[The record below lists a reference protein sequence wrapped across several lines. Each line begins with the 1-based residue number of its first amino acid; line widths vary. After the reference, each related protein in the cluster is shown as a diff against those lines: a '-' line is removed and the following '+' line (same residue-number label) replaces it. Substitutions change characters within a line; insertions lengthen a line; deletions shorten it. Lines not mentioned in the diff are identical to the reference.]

1 MLVGDIEMKIQR
13 LFFIL
18 MLIIGFSCEDS
29 AQEGETVYTPDNED
43 SQGNLVIINYSDY
56 ELVLYSGTNR
66 EKILPATSEDFLVN
80 IPNPNQETKDLKLFL
95 LDSVKDDINNP
106 NPESVYKRWTV
117 ALANNTDL
125 EGRVT
130 WFVKGDQNRDD
141 VGTGEL
147 TLSYIGGTDN
157 SVDVFLNN
165 TTGAK
170 IASLSPGAQ
179 NRKVGL
185 AYGTYT
191 ALFRYWYSDQQSTG
205 GLTEIGWRDQEI
217 VNGQEVDIFIVL
229 NAARESRH
237 LQIPHW
243 NGGGA
248 IDEQYGSV
256 KIRNYTAAPIIV
268 YAGNDL
274 IENAMYTDDV
284 VDNYSTIPANDNIT
298 YVMPIEEYV
307 LSARDTQTSD
317 TISDTTVTI
326 VADSLI
332 TWDVNN

>member
-1 MLVGDIEMKIQR
+1 MKMKKVLFITMLLFGFGCENSDEDGDM
-13 LFFIL
+13 
-18 MLIIGFSCEDS
+18 
-29 AQEGETVYTPDNED
+29 VYTPDSED
-43 SQGNLVIINYSDY
+43 SQGNLVVINYSDY
-56 ELVLYSGTNR
+56 ELVLYSGTSKV
-66 EKILPATSEDFLVN
+66 KILPATSEDFLVN

-95 LDSVKDDINNP
+95 LDSVSSDIDNP
-106 NPESVYKRWTV
+106 NAESVYKRWSV
-117 ALANNTDL
+117 ALSNNTDI

-130 WFVKGDQNRDD
+130 WFVKGGQNRDD

-165 TTGAK
+165 ATGAK

-185 AYGTYT
+185 SYGTYT
-191 ALFRYWYSDQQSTG
+191 ALFRYWYSDQQSTSG
-205 GLTEIGWRDQEI
+205 AEEIGWREKEL
-217 VNGQEVDIFIVL
+217 VNGTEVDIFVVL

-248 IDEQYGSV
+248 IDEQYGSI
-256 KIRNYTAAPIIV
+256 KIRNYRASPVII
-268 YAGNDL
+268 YAGADL
-274 IENAMYTDDV
+274 IENVMYTDDV

-298 YVMPIEEYV
+298 YVMPIDEHV
-307 LSARDTQTSD
+307 FSARDTQTAA
-317 TISDTTVTI
+317 TIADTTVTI

-332 TWDVNN
+332 NWDVNN